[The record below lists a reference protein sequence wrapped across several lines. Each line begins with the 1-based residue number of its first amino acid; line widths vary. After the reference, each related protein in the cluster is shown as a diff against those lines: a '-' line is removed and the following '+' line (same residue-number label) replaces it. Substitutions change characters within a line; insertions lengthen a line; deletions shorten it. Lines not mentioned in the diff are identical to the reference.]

1 MWVDEIFLNVRK
13 RFCIDLK
20 IQYMTDVADVH
31 NLFLQLL
38 MDSVVRVDAFIMVTY
53 VGCIQSIKLK

>member
-1 MWVDEIFLNVRK
+1 
-13 RFCIDLK
+13 
-20 IQYMTDVADVH
+20 MTDVTDVH

-53 VGCIQSIKLK
+53 VRCIQRIKLK